1 MDIIYIIKR
10 IWIQISEEENQQGY
24 LWEKVFSPFHP
35 QDLISISPY
44 WLLYNSSDVSLEN
57 FVLDQLIIPQL
68 IFVYILIP
76 CLLDI
81 VLILLGEIPSWSV
94 MGGLN

>member
-1 MDIIYIIKR
+1 M
-10 IWIQISEEENQQGY
+10 
-24 LWEKVFSPFHP
+24 
-35 QDLISISPY
+35 
-44 WLLYNSSDVSLEN
+44 LYNSSDVSLEN

-68 IFVYILIP
+68 IFVYILIT